1 MSMKGKAS
9 LAVLTV
15 VAFLAG
21 ILFTTMGANVF
32 DAGERVGLESR
43 AGNTSIDLDADN
55 PMLRMEEAFAEVSER
70 VNRTVVQI
78 RSEQVVEGRQNP
90 FEGTPF
96 EDFFGGGPFGGQG
109 GEDQIRPG
117 LGSGVIASS
126 DGHIITN
133 NHVIENADNLE
144 VRVFDGRYYPAEVVG
159 TDPGS
164 DLAVIKIDADGLD
177 SISFGNFDD
186 LRIGQWALAFGS
198 PLSEDLENTV
208 TAGIISA
215 TNRTSAEISA
225 RINLFAELIQTDAA
239 INPGNS
245 GGPLVNIRGEL
256 IGINSAIM
264 SRTGGNM
271 GIGFAVPVNVVENV
285 VDQLIADGTVRRAYL
300 GVSFDRVSRSLADAL
315 DVPRGTA
322 QLVEVN
328 DGTPAA
334 EAGLEV
340 GDIVV
345 SVDGRELRDYNQ
357 IRTIIGNKRPGDS
370 VDMTVTDES
379 GERRTL
385 TIELGERPDEGQL
398 SGRQPDRNSE
408 PDDDISGELEEMGLS
423 LSDATSEELRR
434 LGIRGVGEID
444 GVLITEIS
452 RTSRAYR
459 DGELRQG
466 HVITEINRE
475 RVRDRSEFLDVYREL
490 PSGESFI
497 IRVLRPQRA
506 QDGSVEMS
514 PFFTALQKP

>member
-1 MSMKGKAS
+1 MSTQGKAS
-9 LAVLTV
+9 LAILTV

-32 DAGERVGLESR
+32 EAGERIGLESR
-43 AGNTSIDLDADN
+43 AGDTSIELDADS
-55 PMLRMEEAFAEVSER
+55 PILTLEESFVEVSER

-78 RSEQVVEGRQNP
+78 RSEQVIEGRPNP

-96 EDFFGGGPFGGQG
+96 EDFFGSPFGGQG

-117 LGSGVIASS
+117 LGSGVIATSE
-126 DGHIITN
+126 GHIITN

-144 VRVFDGRYYPAEVVG
+144 VRLFDGRYYPAEVVG

-164 DLAVIKIDADGLD
+164 DLAVIKIDTDGLD
-177 SISFGNFDD
+177 TISFGDHDN

-208 TAGIISA
+208 TAGIVSA

-225 RINLFAELIQTDAA
+225 RINVFAELIQTDAA

-245 GGPLVNIRGEL
+245 GGPLVNARGEL

-271 GIGFAVPVNVVENV
+271 GIGFAIPVNVVENV

-300 GVSFDRVSRSLADAL
+300 GVNFDRVPRSLADAL

-322 QLVEVN
+322 QLTDVQS
-328 DGTPAA
+328 DTPA
-334 EAGLEV
+334 ERAGLQE
-340 GDIVV
+340 GDIII
-345 SVDGRELRDYNQ
+345 SVDGRQLRDFNQ
-357 IRTIIGNKRPGDS
+357 IRTIIANMRPGDS
-370 VDMTVTDES
+370 VDMEVTDET
-379 GERRTL
+379 GERRTVSV
-385 TIELGERPDEGQL
+385 ELGERPDGEALAGQ
-398 SGRQPDRNSE
+398 QRNR
-408 PDDDISGELEEMGLS
+408 DDAPSDDVSGELEEMGIS
-423 LSDATSEELRR
+423 LTDASPEALRR
-434 LGIRGVGEID
+434 LGIRGVSDIE
-444 GVLITEIS
+444 GVLIREVS

-466 HVITEINRE
+466 MVITEVNRE
-475 RVRDRSEFLDVYREL
+475 TVSNQDEFLEVYRDL

-497 IRVLRPQRA
+497 VRVLRPQRTP
-506 QDGSVEMS
+506 DGGIEMS
-514 PFFTALQKP
+514 SFYTALQKP

>member
-1 MSMKGKAS
+1 MSTQAKAS
-9 LAVLTV
+9 LAILTV

-32 DAGERVGLESR
+32 EAGERIGLETR
-43 AGNTSIDLDADN
+43 AGDTSIELDQDSPILN
-55 PMLRMEEAFAEVSER
+55 LEQSFVEVSER

-78 RSEQVVEGRQNP
+78 RSEQVVEGRRNP

-96 EDFFGGGPFGGQG
+96 EDFFGGSPG

-117 LGSGVIASS
+117 LGSGVIATA

-144 VRVFDGRYYPAEVVG
+144 VRMFDGRYYPAEIVG

-164 DLAVIKIDADGLD
+164 DLAVIKIEADGLD
-177 SISFGNFDD
+177 TISFGNHDA
-186 LRIGQWALAFGS
+186 LRPGQWVLAFGS

-208 TAGIISA
+208 TAGIVSA
-215 TNRTSAEISA
+215 KNRTSAEISA
-225 RINLFAELIQTDAA
+225 RINVFAELIQTDAA

-256 IGINSAIM
+256 VGINSAIM

-271 GIGFAVPVNVVENV
+271 GIGFAIPVNVVENV

-322 QLVEVN
+322 QLTEVQS
-328 DGTPAA
+328 GTPAE
-334 EAGLEV
+334 EAGLQA
-340 GDIVV
+340 GDIII

-357 IRTIIGNKRPGDS
+357 VRTSIANKRPGET
-370 VDMTVTDES
+370 VDMEVTDES
-379 GERRTL
+379 GERRTV
-385 TIELGERPDEGQL
+385 TVELGERPDNEAL
-398 SGRQPDRNSE
+398 AGRQPSSNDRS
-408 PDDDISGELEEMGLS
+408 DDDVSGEMEEMGIS
-423 LSDATSEELRR
+423 ITNATPEALRR
-434 LGIRGVGEID
+434 LGIRGVSDVE
-444 GVLITEIS
+444 GVLITEVS

-466 HVITEINRE
+466 FVITEVDRE
-475 RVRDRSEFLDVYREL
+475 PVRNQEEFMDIYRDL

-497 IRVLRPQRA
+497 IRVLRPQRTPA
-506 QDGSVEMS
+506 GEIELTS
-514 PFFTALQKP
+514 FFTALEKP